1 MNKNNEIDTKNYSA
15 DVKEIIKIID
25 DIRPFLNMDGGDI
38 EFIKYDEETATLYV
52 KMHGACAMCMMQDE
66 TLENGLLGAIQEK
79 VPSVK
84 KIINTPL

>member
-1 MNKNNEIDTKNYSA
+1 MNKTNKVDTKNYCA

-38 EFIKYDEETATLYV
+38 EFIKYDEGTATLYV

-79 VPSVK
+79 VPGVK